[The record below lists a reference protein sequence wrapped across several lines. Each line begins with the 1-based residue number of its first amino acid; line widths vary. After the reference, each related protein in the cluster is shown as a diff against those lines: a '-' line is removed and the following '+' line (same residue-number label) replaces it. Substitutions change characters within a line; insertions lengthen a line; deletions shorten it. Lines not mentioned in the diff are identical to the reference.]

1 MDIDNY
7 LILSLSGLF
16 SGLLAG
22 ILGIGG
28 GVVLVPIIKALGY
41 TPVQAVATSS
51 LAIIMTSASGSWQN
65 WRMGKLDLKRVFF
78 LGLPSIFT
86 AQIGAFLASYIA
98 PYLLLGSFGIFLF
111 LNIFLSQFKKNV
123 IAKKSS
129 EDTANASTNPLFARI
144 FTGGLTGLLAG
155 LFGIGGGVILV
166 PLQIR
171 LLQTEIKAAIQISL
185 GVIVITSISACIQH
199 AIQGN
204 ILFSEGFILGLGGL
218 VGAQISSRF
227 LPRLSNKV
235 VSFSFNLMLGILS
248 VYIMYQAVISYQESI

>member
-7 LILSLSGLF
+7 LILSLLGLF

-22 ILGIGG
+22 VLGIGG
-28 GVVLVPIIKALGY
+28 GIVLVPIIKAFGY
-41 TPVQAVATSS
+41 SPVQAVATSS
-51 LAIIMTSASGSWQN
+51 FAIIMTSTSGSWQN
-65 WRMGKLDLKRVFF
+65 WRMGKLDLKQVFF
-78 LGLPSIFT
+78 LALPSIFT
-86 AQIGAFLASYIA
+86 AQVGAFLASYIP
-98 PYLLLGSFGIFLF
+98 PYLLLGSFGIFLL
-111 LNIFLSQFKKNV
+111 LNIFLSRMKKNA
-123 IAKKSS
+123 IARKSF
-129 EDTANASTNPLFARI
+129 EDTANSPTNPIFARI

-171 LLQTEIKAAIQISL
+171 LLQTEIKSAIQISL

-204 ILFSEGFILGLGGL
+204 ILFLEGFILGLGGL
-218 VGAQISSRF
+218 VGAQISTRF

-248 VYIMYQAVISYQESI
+248 VYIMYQAFISYQESI

>member
-1 MDIDNY
+1 MDIYNY

-22 ILGIGG
+22 VLGIGG
-28 GVVLVPIIKALGY
+28 GVVLVPIIKAFGY
-41 TPVQAVATSS
+41 SPVQAVATSS

-65 WRMGKLDLKRVFF
+65 WRMGKLDLKRVF
-78 LGLPSIFT
+78 LLALPSIFT
-86 AQIGAFLASYIA
+86 AQIGAFLAGYIA
-98 PYLLLGSFGIFLF
+98 PYLLLGSFSIFLF
-111 LNIFLSQFKKNV
+111 LNIFLSRMKRNI
-123 IAKKSS
+123 IAKKGL
-129 EDTANASTNPLFARI
+129 EDTTDSPTNPLFARI
-144 FTGGLTGLLAG
+144 FTGGLTGFLAG

-185 GVIVITSISACIQH
+185 GVIVITSISACVQH

-204 ILFSEGFILGLGGL
+204 ILFLEGFILGLGGL
-218 VGAQISSRF
+218 VGAQVSTRF

-235 VSFSFNLMLGILS
+235 VSFSFNLMLSILS
-248 VYIMYQAVISYQESI
+248 VYIMYQAVVSYQASV